1 MVSCNQANAQH
12 QLDGLSKF
20 CSPNQMI
27 ANETKTK
34 YMVFGKTNDFSLV
47 LNGKPIDRVTSYKC
61 LGNIINSTC
70 QPNGN
75 IFRENAEYLSNKAR
89 QSAVINLNKLKNAGN
104 IPPKCMLHLYQTMIQ
119 PVLLYGSDIWGT
131 QSTCAS
137 TPLDKVLYWWLR
149 MILRVKLSTSK
160 QMLLGEAGVLPP
172 SILCHQNALLYF
184 VRLNNL
190 PEGSVLKNA
199 FLESKKLS
207 DLGFKS
213 WYTRVWE
220 LVEYYNINVTELTNC
235 EKSKQD
241 IKYDIK
247 NKFIRDWMGKLNDS
261 DHHPILRTYKFY
273 KDEFK
278 CEDYLDLVQNPKY
291 RTALSKFRTSS
302 HTLAIERGRHTNPV
316 TPLEKRTCRTCNEL
330 EDEIRFLVDCQMF
343 LDERHVLFTKIREKI
358 PNFLNFNTL
367 CKFTFLLKSTDPQI
381 CTWTSKFIYNSFKKR
396 NSSIQWLTSIKT
408 KRYARHH

>member
-1 MVSCNQANAQH
+1 MIFTWSHAIRRMPSIN
-12 QLDGLSKF
+12 LMGYLSSVPPSKWLLTR
-20 CSPNQMI
+20 Q
-27 ANETKTK
+27 KTK
-34 YMVFGKTNDFSLV
+34 YMVFWKTNDFSLV
-47 LNGKPIDRVTSYKC
+47 LNGKPIDRVTSYKY

-75 IFRENAEYLSNKAR
+75 IFSENAEYLSNKAR
-89 QSAVINLNKLKNAGN
+89 QSAMINLNTLKNAGN
-104 IPPKCMLHLYQTMIQ
+104 IPPKSMLHLYQTMIQ

-199 FLESKKLS
+199 FLETKKLS
-207 DLGFKS
+207 DLGFQS
-213 WYTRVWE
+213 WYTRV
-220 LVEYYNINVTELTNC
+220 
-235 EKSKQD
+235 
-241 IKYDIK
+241 
-247 NKFIRDWMGKLNDS
+247 WMGKLNDS
-261 DHHPILRTYKFY
+261 DHHPILRTYKLY

-291 RTALSKFRTSS
+291 RTAESKFRTNS
-302 HTLAIERGRHTNPV
+302 HTLAIKRGRHTNIA
-316 TPLEKRTCRTCNEL
+316 TPLEKRTCRTCNEQ
-330 EDEIRFLVDCQMF
+330 EDEIHFLVDCQMF
-343 LDERHVLFTKIREKI
+343 LDERLFCSQKFVRKSRTSW
-358 PNFLNFNTL
+358 TL
-367 CKFTFLLKSTDPQI
+367 TRYVNL
-381 CTWTSKFIYNSFKKR
+381 R
-396 NSSIQWLTSIKT
+396 SS
-408 KRYARHH
+408 